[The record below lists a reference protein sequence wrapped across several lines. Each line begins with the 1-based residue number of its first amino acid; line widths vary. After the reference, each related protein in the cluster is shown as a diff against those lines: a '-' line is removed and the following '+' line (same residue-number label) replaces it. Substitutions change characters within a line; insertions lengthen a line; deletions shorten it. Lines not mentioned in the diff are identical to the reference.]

1 MILSIDPGI
10 ANLGFAII
18 DNHNEKIILTK
29 HLQTTSD
36 DSTIERINQITSLVS
51 SYIANYNIQ
60 HIVLEELYSFGKKVY
75 LLQVSQVIGAISQLS
90 IQSNIPLHR
99 VNPSHMKKI
108 ITDNGKADK
117 DEILGVIMPLIPEHM
132 YQRIY
137 TMPKKKKEHIIDAIG
152 IGITYVRD
160 FVNPDFLKKKKEK
173 KKMTLFG

>member
-1 MILSIDPGI
+1 MILAIDPGL
-10 ANLGFAII
+10 ANIGFAII

-29 HLQTTSD
+29 YLQTTSD

-108 ITDNGKADK
+108 ITDNGRAKK
-117 DEILGVIMPLIPEHM
+117 DEILESIIDILPDSQYNQLINAENH
-132 YQRIY
+132 
-137 TMPKKKKEHIIDAIG
+137 EIDAIG

-160 FVNPDFLKKKKEK
+160 FVNPDFMKKKKEK
-173 KKMTLFG
+173 KKMTLFA